1 MRERAEA
8 LFKAALPSMDT
19 TSSSQSSSD
28 LSLFNFMEDE
38 VTENKNGKFLS
49 EPRTSDITVLER
61 FQDIKKIFK
70 MLNSVL
76 PASAA
81 VERLF
86 SVGGLVFVPNRA
98 RLSDRNFEN
107 LVLNKYN
114 AHLFEY

>member
-1 MRERAEA
+1 MRERAEE
-8 LFKAALPSMDT
+8 LFKAALPFREST
-19 TSSSQSSSD
+19 PQPSSH
-28 LSLFNFMEDE
+28 LSLFNFMEEE
-38 VTENKNGKFLS
+38 VTEDVNLKFLT
-49 EPRTSDITVLER
+49 EPRTSDVSVLER
-61 FQDIKKIFK
+61 VPDIKRIFI

-114 AHLFEY
+114 AHLFEH